1 MSEKMITCYTYGMNK
16 SVSVHSLENN
26 AVRWLVGH
34 VLIEFFIIF
43 SYSSPDSDDTYYGDD
58 SEEGRDDQYLVSDR
72 CESKFYGSV
81 HGGSTAG
88 STAAP
93 GGFSAASANI
103 TRSIKVWQYTFGRIS
118 ENNDSKC
125 VERFLVFIPL
135 IVYLHACYIARSG
148 AGRIPTAWRMY

>member
-1 MSEKMITCYTYGMNK
+1 M
-16 SVSVHSLENN
+16 
-26 AVRWLVGH
+26 
-34 VLIEFFIIF
+34 FF
-43 SYSSPDSDDTYYGDD
+43 SSPDSDDTYFGDD

-103 TRSIKVWQYTFGRIS
+103 TRSIKVIIL
-118 ENNDSKC
+118 SKN
-125 VERFLVFIPL
+125 LNY
-135 IVYLHACYIARSG
+135 IVKIGTYYLKRSSNVKVQ
-148 AGRIPTAWRMY
+148 RY